1 MPTGYLSLVLHGH
14 LPYVRHPE
22 HDYFLEENW
31 FYEALTDT
39 YLPLLETLEGLV
51 EDGIPFRLT
60 LSLSPTLMSMM
71 ADSLLQTR
79 YLRHLD
85 RLIELSEKEIRRTR
99 HQPDFHAVSRM
110 YHERFSRSRNR
121 HQNRYR
127 GNLLPAFR
135 RLEEEGVLEIITAAA
150 THGYLPLLS
159 ARPFAVRT
167 QVRAAVDY
175 FQRTMGRF
183 PDGLWLPEC
192 GYYPGL
198 DSVLR
203 EEGIRYFFVETHGLV
218 YAQPRPRFGNY
229 APIYCPSGVAAF
241 GRDLESSKQV
251 WSAEE
256 GYPGDYDYRE
266 YYRDIGFDLDLE
278 TIRPY
283 IHPDGIRI
291 NTGIKYYRIT
301 GETDNKQVYD
311 PSRAAGKTAVHAG
324 NFMFNR
330 QRQVEFLA
338 STMDRPPLLV
348 APYDAELFGHWWFE
362 GPQWL
367 NLLIRKLACDQDTVE
382 LITPSDYLDEFPINQ
397 ESTPSGSSWGF
408 KGYNEVW
415 LNGRNDW
422 VWRHLHKAAR
432 RMEGMI
438 DQRPNA
444 NGTTRRAM
452 NQAVRELLLAQSS
465 DWPFMMKTGQQSE
478 YAVKRFKDHVL
489 RFTRLADEIES
500 GRIDEGWLKELVDR
514 DNLFPDLDYRRLRLD
529 T

>member
-39 YLPLLETLEGLV
+39 YLPLLDVFERLV
-51 EDGIPFRLT
+51 GDGIPFRLT

-71 ADSLLQTR
+71 ADPLLQSR

-85 RLIELSEKEIRRTR
+85 RLIELSEKELDRTR
-99 HQPDFHAVSRM
+99 SRPDYHAVARM
-110 YHERFSRSRNR
+110 YHERFSRSRDR
-121 HQNRYR
+121 FRNRYGR
-127 GNLLPAFR
+127 NLLPAFR
-135 RLEEEGVLEIITAAA
+135 RLEDQGALEIITTAA

-159 ARPFAVRT
+159 AQPFAVRA
-167 QVRAAVDY
+167 QVLAAIDS
-175 FQRTMGRF
+175 FQRMMDRP
-183 PDGLWLPEC
+183 PDGFWLPEC

-198 DSVLR
+198 DSILR
-203 EEGIRYFFVETHGLV
+203 EAGIRYFFVETHGIA
-218 YAQPRPRFGNY
+218 YAQPRPRYGPF
-229 APIYCPSGVAAF
+229 APIYCPTGVAAF

-251 WSAEE
+251 WSADE

-266 YYRDIGFDLDLE
+266 YYRDIGFELDME
-278 TIRPY
+278 TIQPY

-301 GETDNKQVYD
+301 GKTDDKQVYH
-311 PSRAAGKTAVHAG
+311 PMRAIEKAAAHAG

-330 QRQVEFLA
+330 QRQVEYLA

-362 GPQWL
+362 GPEWI
-367 NLLIRKLACDQDTVE
+367 NMLIRKLACDQDVVE
-382 LITPSDYLDEFPINQ
+382 MITPSDYLDDFPVNQ
-397 ESTPSGSSWGF
+397 ESTPSGSSWGYR
-408 KGYNEVW
+408 GYNEVW

-422 VWRHLHKAAR
+422 VWRHLHRAAGR
-432 RMEGMI
+432 LEKLIRENPRAG
-438 DQRPNA
+438 
-444 NGTTRRAM
+444 GTTRRAL

-465 DWPFMMKTGQQSE
+465 DWPFMMKTGQQSD
-478 YAVKRFKDHVL
+478 YAVKRFKDHML
-489 RFTRLADEIES
+489 RGLRLADEIES
-500 GRIDEGWLKELVDR
+500 GRIDEGWLKELEER
-514 DNLFPDLDYRRLRLD
+514 DNLFPELDYRRFR
-529 T
+529 

>member
-31 FYEALTDT
+31 YYEALTDT
-39 YLPLLETLEGLV
+39 YLPLLDVFEGLV
-51 EDGIPFRLT
+51 QDAIPFRLT
-60 LSLSPTLMSMM
+60 LSLSPTLMAMM
-71 ADSLLQTR
+71 ADPLLQFR
-79 YLRHLD
+79 YLRHLE
-85 RLIELSEKEIRRTR
+85 RLIELSEREIVRTR
-99 HQPDFHAVSRM
+99 RQPEFQQVARM
-110 YHERFSRSRNR
+110 YLDRFSRSRER
-121 HQNRYR
+121 FQTRYGR
-127 GNLLPAFR
+127 NLLPAFR
-135 RLEEEGVLEIITAAA
+135 QLEEEGVLEIITSAA
-150 THGYLPLLS
+150 THGFLPLLR

-167 QVRAAVDY
+167 QVQVAIDAFADR
-175 FQRTMGRF
+175 MGRP

-203 EEGIRYFFVETHGLV
+203 EAGIRYFFVETHGLA
-218 YAQPRPRFGNY
+218 YAQPRPRFGHY
-229 APIYCPSGVAAF
+229 APVYCPTGVAAF

-266 YYRDIGFDLDLE
+266 YYRDIGFELDME

-301 GETDNKQVYD
+301 GETEDKQVYH
-311 PSRAAGKTAVHAG
+311 PARAVEKAAVHAG

-330 QRQVEFLA
+330 QRQVEYLA

-362 GPQWL
+362 GPAWIDF
-367 NLLIRKLACDQDTVE
+367 LIRKLACDQDIVE
-382 LITPSDYLDEFPINQ
+382 MITPSDYLDQFPVNQ
-397 ESTPSGSSWGF
+397 ESTPSGSSWGY

-422 VWRHLHKAAR
+422 VWRHLHKAADR
-432 RMEGMI
+432 VEGL
-438 DQRPNA
+438 
-444 NGTTRRAM
+444 TRRIQSSHGVVRRAV

-465 DWPFMMKTGQQSE
+465 DWPFMMKTGQQAE
-478 YAVKRFKDHVL
+478 YAIKRFKDHVL
-489 RFTRLADEIES
+489 RVARLADEIES
-500 GRIDEGWLKELVDR
+500 GRIDEGWLKELEDR
-514 DNLFPDLDYRRLRLD
+514 DNLFPELDYRRLR
-529 T
+529 